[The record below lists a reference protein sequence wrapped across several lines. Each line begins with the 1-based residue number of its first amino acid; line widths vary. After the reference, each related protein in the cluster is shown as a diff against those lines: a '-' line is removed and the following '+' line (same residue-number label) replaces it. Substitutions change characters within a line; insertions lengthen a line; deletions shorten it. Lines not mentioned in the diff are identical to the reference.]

1 MTHVCYRPPRFRLKS
16 LWFDQRRD
24 FEVATD
30 LSQNAH
36 ELNEYV
42 LFLWFNEGEGRQM
55 ALNRNGR
62 VGARR
67 NPIGLIGFGVD
78 PDMQQRFVTGLSRRE
93 KREDLNLASILPAF
107 PIHGNVEGAIPIFPD
122 QNLPVQVVRLI
133 DEIRG
138 SKRDE

>member
-1 MTHVCYRPPRFRLKS
+1 MCYRPPRFRLKS

-24 FEVATD
+24 FEVATF
-30 LSQNAH
+30 LAQNAH

-78 PDMQQRFVTGLSRRE
+78 PDMQQRLEPEGEARRSQPRLHPASLSDTRERRGCYSYLSCWLTD
-93 KREDLNLASILPAF
+93 KF
-107 PIHGNVEGAIPIFPD
+107 NVP
-122 QNLPVQVVRLI
+122 
-133 DEIRG
+133 
-138 SKRDE
+138 